1 MVASAGEGCPSVG
14 VTAGIITQQG
24 RWLLVDSPLGKDAL
38 ILTSFAGDEAM
49 SRPFSY
55 RLTVLS
61 KRADLTAK
69 DVLGKPFTASI
80 HRHDRQLR
88 VFHGVARSLA
98 AGPTAIRGY
107 RAFEIELVPW
117 LWLLTLRS
125 DCRIFEHK
133 SAVEVIRAV
142 FQAAG
147 FSDFDDAGIKGN
159 HAKREYIVQYRE
171 SDFDFVSRLMED
183 EGIFYFFRHEK
194 GRHVLV
200 MGDHISAYA
209 TCAEKSVSY
218 SDGQDTFNVVSEWR
232 PEVEF
237 RSGKFAQ
244 RDYDFRSA
252 SPVSASTTAI
262 LGVAEFQK
270 YEIYDYPGGSEI
282 KGTLDDLTRVRME
295 EEEAQHNEV
304 FGQSTCTSFVPGAK
318 FKFGK
323 HPFKDEIGKGYLV
336 TSLRHW
342 AVDESH
348 IMNGR
353 TADYGNSFH
362 CIPEGVLYRPL
373 CTTPKA
379 QVRGPQTALVIGP
392 EGEEI
397 HTDEHGRIRV
407 RFHWDRKGAQSCW
420 ARVAQAWAGKGWGT
434 IFIPRIGMEVVVD
447 FLEGDPDRPLVVGCV
462 YNGKNT
468 VPYGLP
474 ANASQSGIK
483 TRSTKGGGEGNFNEL
498 RFEDKKGKEEV
509 YLHAERNCTRSV
521 EANDSVSVGHNQ
533 SVSIG
538 HDRTETVKN
547 NDTVTVTNNRAVT
560 VKSGN
565 ESLTVATGTRTVTV
579 KGDDTHKVQSGNRSV
594 KVESGNDS
602 LEITAGNQSTK
613 ASAGKISLEAAQS
626 IELKVGGSIIKID
639 PSGISINGL
648 NVKVEGGVM
657 VETKGAKVK
666 IGASGDIAI
675 NGKLITLN

>member
-1 MVASAGEGCPSVG
+1 MG
-14 VTAGIITQQG
+14 VTAGMITQQG
-24 RWLLVDSPLGKDAL
+24 RWLLIDSPLGKDAL
-38 ILTSFAGDEAM
+38 ILTSFVGDEAV
-49 SRPFSY
+49 SRPFSF

-61 KRADLTAK
+61 KRSDLTAR

-80 HRHDRQLR
+80 HRHDRQMR
-88 VFHGVARSLA
+88 VFHGIARSLA

-107 RAFEIELVPW
+107 RSFEIELVPW
-117 LWLLTLRS
+117 LWLLTLRT
-125 DCRIFEHK
+125 DCRIFENK

-147 FSDFDDAGIKGN
+147 FSDFDDAGINGT

-171 SDFDFVSRLMED
+171 SDFDFVSRLMEE
-183 EGIFYFFRHEK
+183 EGIFYFFRHES
-194 GRHVLV
+194 GRHQMV
-200 MGDHISAYA
+200 MGDQISAYA
-209 TCAEKSVSY
+209 TCTEKSVSY
-218 SDGQDTFNVVSEWR
+218 SDGQQTFNVVNEWR

-244 RDYDFRSA
+244 RDYDFKSA

-262 LGVAEFQK
+262 LGVAEFHK
-270 YEIYDYPGGSEI
+270 YEIYDYPGGTEA
-282 KGTLDDLTRVRME
+282 KGTLDGLTQVRME
-295 EEEAQHNEV
+295 EEEAQYNEV
-304 FGQSTCTSFVPGAK
+304 FGQSTCTTFVPGAK

-323 HPFKDEIGKGYLV
+323 HPFKDEVGKGYLL
-336 TSLRHW
+336 TSVRHS

-348 IMNGR
+348 IMDGR
-353 TADYGNSFH
+353 TADYSNTFH
-362 CIPEGVLYRPL
+362 CIPDGVLYRPL
-373 CTTPKA
+373 RSTPKA
-379 QVRGPQTALVIGP
+379 LVRGPQTAVVVGP

-420 ARVAQAWAGKGWGT
+420 ARVAQSWAGKGWGS

-474 ANASQSGIK
+474 ANASQSGFK
-483 TRSTKGGGEGNFNEL
+483 TRSTKGGGEGNFNEF

-521 EANDSVSVGHNQ
+521 EADDSVSIGHNQ
-533 SVSIG
+533 SVSVG

-547 NDTVTVTNNRAVT
+547 NDTVTVTNNRSVT

-579 KGDDTHKVQSGNRSV
+579 KGDDTHKVQTGNRSV
-594 KVESGNDS
+594 KVETGNDS
-602 LEITAGNQSTK
+602 LEIATGNQSTK
-613 ASAGKISLEAAQS
+613 ASAGKITLEAAMA
-626 IELKVGGSIIKID
+626 IELKVGGNSIKID
-639 PSGISINGL
+639 PSGITIQGLMVKIEGQAMVQTKGPMVQINGDGM
-648 NVKVEGGVM
+648 VTIKGGIVM
-657 VETKGAKVK
+657 V
-666 IGASGDIAI
+666 
-675 NGKLITLN
+675 N